1 MRINWM
7 GCVVWVLALVLMV
20 ASLDAT
26 PDPPA
31 VDPHGATAKAFFSV
45 RDCVGCF
52 RDQPGAA
59 TMPTRTQAQ
68 RIAFIHEDEP
78 GRPSALMA
86 ETRHAT
92 DPSPPVL
99 G

>member
-1 MRINWM
+1 MRISLM
-7 GCVVWVLALVLMV
+7 CCVVWVLALMLMV
-20 ASLDAT
+20 ASLDAA

-31 VDPHGATAKAFFSV
+31 VDPHGATAKAFSLL
-45 RDCVGCF
+45 DCAGCF

-59 TMPTRTQAQ
+59 AMPARSQTQ

-78 GRPSALMA
+78 CRPSALME
-86 ETRHAT
+86 ETRQAT
-92 DPSPPVL
+92 DPSPPVV

>member
-1 MRINWM
+1 MRINLM
-7 GCVVWVLALVLMV
+7 FCVVWVLGLVLMV
-20 ASLDAT
+20 ASLDAA

-31 VDPHGATAKAFFSV
+31 VDPHGAAAKAFSV
-45 RDCVGCF
+45 RDCAGCL

-59 TMPTRTQAQ
+59 TMPTRAQ
-68 RIAFIHEDEP
+68 TERIAFTHEDEP

>member
-1 MRINWM
+1 MRINLM
-7 GCVVWVLALVLMV
+7 FCVVWVLGLVLMV
-20 ASLDAT
+20 ASLDAA

-31 VDPHGATAKAFFSV
+31 IDPHGATAKAFSE
-45 RDCVGCF
+45 RDSAGCF
-52 RDQPGAA
+52 RDQPSAA
-59 TMPTRTQAQ
+59 TMPTRTQAP
-68 RIAFIHEDEP
+68 RITFTHEDEP

>member
-1 MRINWM
+1 MRINLM
-7 GCVVWVLALVLMV
+7 GCMVWVLALVLIM
-20 ASLDAT
+20 ASLDAA

-31 VDPHGATAKAFFSV
+31 VDPHGLTAKAFNV
-45 RDCVGCF
+45 RDGASSF
-52 RDQPGAA
+52 RHQPGAA
-59 TMPTRTQAQ
+59 AMSTRTQAQ
-68 RIAFIHEDEP
+68 GIVFAHEDEP
-78 GRPSALMA
+78 NRPSALMA

>member
-1 MRINWM
+1 MRINLI
-7 GCVVWVLALVLMV
+7 GCVVWVLSLVLIV
-20 ASLDAT
+20 ASLDAA

-31 VDPHGATAKAFFSV
+31 VDPHGATAKAFSV
-45 RDCVGCF
+45 RDCAGCF

-68 RIAFIHEDEP
+68 QIAFTHEDEP

>member
-1 MRINWM
+1 MRINLL
-7 GCVVWVLALVLMV
+7 GCMVWVLALVLIV
-20 ASLDAT
+20 ASLDAA

-31 VDPHGATAKAFFSV
+31 VDPHGVTAKAFSV
-45 RDCVGCF
+45 RDGASSF
-52 RDQPGAA
+52 RHQPGAA
-59 TMPTRTQAQ
+59 TMPSQTQAQ
-68 RIAFIHEDEP
+68 GIVFAYEDEP
-78 GRPSALMA
+78 DRPSALMA